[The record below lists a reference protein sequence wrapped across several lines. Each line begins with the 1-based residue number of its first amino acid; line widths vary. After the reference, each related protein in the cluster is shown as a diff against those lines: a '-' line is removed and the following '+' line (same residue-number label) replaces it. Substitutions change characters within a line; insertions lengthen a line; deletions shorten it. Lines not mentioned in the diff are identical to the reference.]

1 MFIGKVVGTVVSSV
15 KDPKVVALT
24 LQVVSELDEGGRPR
38 GKYVVAAD
46 TVGAGHGDLVLF
58 AQGSSARQ
66 TVLTD
71 GRPIDAAIMAVI
83 DSWDVDDVLVYQK
96 EGLLEAGLD
105 PTISPHTLRHSF
117 ATHMLNNGADLR
129 SVQQLLGHQSLST
142 TQIYTHVSAE
152 RMKTVYDDSHPR
164 A

>member
-1 MFIGKVVGTVVSSV
+1 MFIGKVVGTVVSTI
-15 KDPKVVALT
+15 KDPKVTELK
-24 LQVVSELDEGGRPR
+24 LQVVAELDEAGLPR

-83 DSWDVDDVLVYQK
+83 DSWDVEGRLVYQK
-96 EGLLEAGLD
+96 EGLEALGLD
-105 PTISPHTLRHSF
+105 P
-117 ATHMLNNGADLR
+117 
-129 SVQQLLGHQSLST
+129 
-142 TQIYTHVSAE
+142 AE
-152 RMKTVYDDSHPR
+152 V
-164 A
+164 